1 MATFA
6 VPPPQTRDWRELP
19 DAKTIDTGTKRLVV
33 FLDYDGTLTP
43 IVENPSDAKLTEETR
58 STVRDLAARYPT
70 AIVSGRARA
79 TARERGRDL
88 FSLSARC
95 RVCCCVC

>member
-43 IVENPSDAKLTEETR
+43 IVEASDAA
-58 STVRDLAARYPT
+58 VLAAPMRA
-70 AIVSGRARA
+70 AIARLA
-79 TARERGRDL
+79 PVGYCHMVEGPL
-88 FSLSARC
+88 LSAASR
-95 RVCCCVC
+95 

>member
-43 IVENPSDAKLTEETR
+43 IVENPSAAILSEEAR
-58 STVRDLAARYPT
+58 SVVRALAAAYPT

-79 TARERGRDL
+79 
-88 FSLSARC
+88 
-95 RVCCCVC
+95 